1 MVYLESLFLGQQNY
15 EPIWL
20 RMKEFTQER
29 TQQTHDQL
37 WVLEHQPVYTL
48 GLNGSEKH
56 ILHELKAPL
65 IKSDRG
71 GQITWHG
78 PGQLVAYTLLDI
90 QRLDLGIKRCVY
102 LLEEAVI
109 RVLNEYGLR
118 AKRRENAPGVYIN
131 NKKIA
136 SIGLKVRK
144 GCSYHGISL
153 NINNA
158 IDPFFDINPCGYD
171 DLQVTTLSLEGSDT
185 NVASVSPAIASAIL
199 DVFGFTA
206 LQTNIDNPNSRSKR

>member
-1 MVYLESLFLGQQNY
+1 MKKELTPEQKEQIKETKKLWYLAN
-15 EPIWL
+15 
-20 RMKEFTQER
+20 KER
-29 TQQTHDQL
+29 L
-37 WVLEHQPVYTL
+37 LV
-48 GLNGSEKH
+48 
-56 ILHELKAPL
+56 KA
-65 IKSDRG
+65 K
-71 GQITWHG
+71 
-78 PGQLVAYTLLDI
+78 
-90 QRLDLGIKRCVY
+90 
-102 LLEEAVI
+102 
-109 RVLNEYGLR
+109 EY
-118 AKRRENAPGVYIN
+118 RENEVNKQTIKKTKQDWYKNNKEIVKENVRNWRNENNDLVKEYNEKYYIN